1 MSGHSS
7 RTRDFVRPSGFTLL
21 GVLISA
27 LFIVLVVSGLAL
39 TAQRT
44 GQAARAT
51 KERMLATMLAREG
64 VELVR
69 AIRDNNWLST
79 PRCPTTGRCEIY
91 WRGQA
96 SGPGAICNGTF
107 RIDADNLQLVP
118 ASAGSE
124 GTRLSLVGTRYH
136 HGGGTPTP
144 FRRWVIIASPEGGC
158 GEPSV
163 FVPNPSPASRPPQPF
178 VARVI
183 VVWDVRMEADCTPGR
198 HCVELREDLYPWMN
212 FR

>member
-1 MSGHSS
+1 MSGCAF
-7 RTRDFVRPSGFTLL
+7 RTRGFVRPSGFTLL

-44 GQAARAT
+44 GRAARAT
-51 KERMLATMLAREG
+51 KERMLATMLGREG

-91 WRGQA
+91 WRGPA

-107 RIDADNLQLVP
+107 RVDADNLQLVP

-124 GTRLSLVGTRYH
+124 ETRLSLAGTKYR
-136 HGGGTPTP
+136 HGDGVPTP
-144 FRRWVIIASPEGGC
+144 FRRWVIIASPEQGC

-163 FVPNPSPASRPPQPF
+163 FVPNPPPASRQPQPF

-183 VVWDVRMEADCTPGR
+183 VVWDQATEADCTPGR
-198 HCVELREDLYPWMN
+198 RCVELREDLYPWVN